1 MSTST
6 APLASAL
13 ERLLPALW
21 SSFTPLP
28 PGGFADL
35 PVGQARVLS
44 LLTLTGR
51 RRVGE
56 LAEELGVRVP
66 TITGIVDRLEERGL
80 VARSRCAEDGRVV
93 WVAAQPAGER
103 LAEANYA
110 ARREAIAAKLERL
123 EPPARAALLEALVLL
138 EEALAEPAGVGAPA

>member
-1 MSTST
+1 MSDST
-6 APLASAL
+6 TPLAAAL

-28 PGGFADL
+28 PGGLADL
-35 PVGQARVLS
+35 PVGQARVLG

-80 VARSRCAEDGRVV
+80 AARSRCEDDGRVV
-93 WVAAQPAGER
+93 WVAALPAGER
-103 LAEANYA
+103 VAEAA
-110 ARREAIAAKLERL
+110 RDARRDVIATRLARL
-123 EPPARAALLEALVLL
+123 EPPARAALLEALELL
-138 EEALAEPAGVGAPA
+138 EDALAEPAGVGS